1 MKKTLLPLFI
11 ILIVTCSTLAQTI
24 ELFNGKNL
32 NNWNFVVEKNQAP
45 PADVFKVENNM
56 IHITGTPFGYMYT
69 KDTYSNFKLHVEWK
83 WLKEAT
89 NSGIFLFV
97 HPDKKSNPN
106 FVWPNAIECQL
117 AAGAAGDFV
126 LLNGSDIKEFVVKKG
141 EKRPAFPVVKKYKD
155 SVEMPIE
162 EWNNADIIC
171 QKGEII
177 VYINGVL
184 MNKGTKSL
192 HKSGHIGLQSEGK
205 DILFR
210 NIRLTPIN

>member
-1 MKKTLLPLFI
+1 MKKILLAFFL
-11 ILIVTCSTLAQTI
+11 ILIVVFSTSAQTI
-24 ELFNGKNL
+24 DLFNGKDL
-32 NNWNFVVEKNQAP
+32 NNWNFVVDKNQL
-45 PADVFKVENNM
+45 PASDIFKVNKNA

-97 HPDKKSNPN
+97 HPDKKSNPD
-106 FVWPNAIECQL
+106 FVWPNGVECQL
-117 AAGAAGDFV
+117 SAGDAGDFV
-126 LLNGSDIKEFVVKKG
+126 LLNGADIKEFVVGDGK
-141 EKRPAFPVVKKYKD
+141 KRPAFPIVKKYKE
-155 SVEMPIE
+155 SVEMPVG
-162 EWNNADIIC
+162 EWNNAEITC
-171 QKGEII
+171 QSGEII

-184 MNKGTKSL
+184 MNKGTGSL